1 MAFEGE
7 AARGE
12 LLKFAPPGPDF
23 APRAIDLN
31 GRNPF
36 MLSERGVCY
45 ILLESLTDLSG
56 PSPTFSSRL
65 VQQVTG
71 SDGLQ
76 PTASFEIVFDPAFE
90 RLIIHSASVL
100 RDDERREAA
109 SPAAFELLR
118 RELNLERA
126 VYDGRLTAH
135 MIIPDVRIGDI
146 VETAYT
152 IVGSNPVLGGRFS
165 RNQRLQWSA
174 PLVEVDCRV
183 RAPIGRSLE
192 YRGHCALPEMEETI
206 AGGLRQWR
214 WRASDVPRQVYDTDT
229 PAWWVGHAEVHVCDR
244 LSWSDVADLFRN
256 FYSPPS
262 SLPSE
267 MEAAIAN
274 LAERHPLP
282 AARMVEAL
290 RFVQR
295 LLRYHSVGMG
305 AGGFKP
311 RSISDIWFSRYGDC
325 KDASHLLTVML
336 GRLDV
341 DACPALVNTVMGRG
355 LDKAMPNATAFDHC
369 IVRAEIDGRVWWLDA
384 TMAPQA
390 GSADNLTQAGVG
402 WALPLRANATL
413 EFIPESARRVVLE
426 VLEEWTFGRMAKDP
440 AELKLRSI
448 YRSWRADDMRRWG
461 QNESF
466 PGVSRRM
473 REGLEQTYGELSELK
488 PLIWNDDQD
497 ANEIE
502 LIEHY
507 SVSRPFIVNDGDDT
521 GVRFESLDDVVGPTL
536 TANERPRRDQPI
548 HIGTPRIVR
557 TERILNFPIK
567 PHVTPWEKALS
578 GPGVTG
584 VSKFEWLAPS
594 RARNLIEVDVVESV
608 VGVDRVQD
616 YFVFL
621 RKMRAMNGVTLVL
634 HTRNGRLKSAD
645 SGETTWRSWL
655 VAGGVVTVV
664 VLLRLFFGS

>member
-1 MAFEGE
+1 
-7 AARGE
+7 
-12 LLKFAPPGPDF
+12 
-23 APRAIDLN
+23 
-31 GRNPF
+31 
-36 MLSERGVCY
+36 
-45 ILLESLTDLSG
+45 
-56 PSPTFSSRL
+56 
-65 VQQVTG
+65 
-71 SDGLQ
+71 
-76 PTASFEIVFDPAFE
+76 
-90 RLIIHSASVL
+90 
-100 RDDERREAA
+100 
-109 SPAAFELLR
+109 
-118 RELNLERA
+118 
-126 VYDGRLTAH
+126 
-135 MIIPDVRIGDI
+135 
-146 VETAYT
+146 
-152 IVGSNPVLGGRFS
+152 
-165 RNQRLQWSA
+165 
-174 PLVEVDCRV
+174 
-183 RAPIGRSLE
+183 
-192 YRGHCALPEMEETI
+192 
-206 AGGLRQWR
+206 
-214 WRASDVPRQVYDTDT
+214 
-229 PAWWVGHAEVHVCDR
+229 
-244 LSWSDVADLFRN
+244 
-256 FYSPPS
+256 
-262 SLPSE
+262 
-267 MEAAIAN
+267 
-274 LAERHPLP
+274 
-282 AARMVEAL
+282 
-290 RFVQR
+290 
-295 LLRYHSVGMG
+295 
-305 AGGFKP
+305 
-311 RSISDIWFSRYGDC
+311 
-325 KDASHLLTVML
+325 ML

-402 WALPLRANATL
+402 WALPLKANATL

-473 REGLEQTYGELSELK
+473 REGLEKTYGELSELK

-502 LIEHY
+502 LIEHH
-507 SVSRPFIVNDGDDT
+507 SVSRPFIVNDGADT

-536 TANERPRRDQPI
+536 TASERPRRDQPI

-557 TERILNFPIK
+557 TERILNFPIN
-567 PHVTPWEKALS
+567 PHVPPWEKALS

-655 VAGGVVTVV
+655 VAVGVVTVV